1 MKVVRDCTRSRYKIS
16 EYLEDSILATTE
28 IKRLIS
34 KLQINVK
41 IEHRKVKKD
50 NKLSFNTNLAVYLI

>member
-16 EYLEDSILATTE
+16 EYLEDSILATIE

-41 IEHRKVKKD
+41 IEYRKVKKD
-50 NKLSFNTNLAVYLI
+50 

>member
-1 MKVVRDCTRSRYKIS
+1 MKVVRDCTRPRYKIS
-16 EYLEDSILATTE
+16 EYLEDSILATIE

-50 NKLSFNTNLAVYLI
+50 NKLSFNTNPAVYLI